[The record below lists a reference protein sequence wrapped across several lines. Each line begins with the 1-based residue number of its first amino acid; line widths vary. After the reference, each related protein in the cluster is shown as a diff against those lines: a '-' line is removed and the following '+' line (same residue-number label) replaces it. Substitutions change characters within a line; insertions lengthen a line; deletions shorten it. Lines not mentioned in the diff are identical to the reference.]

1 MNSTG
6 TCWSGS
12 PMEVGCF
19 DPFQQLDH
27 IFYCFHPFHL
37 CGCACKWGKKNPQ
50 LMTILIGKMM
60 AKAHKKRPGL
70 PPWAADTSRPASA
83 EDEIQ
88 GSQVMKRKTYEV
100 PNLNHFD
107 LWFSLYHTCLF
118 WGWFTYHFDPEN
130 IQLHFCKASL
140 SYRDPVVYSR
150 MPVQHQHYQI
160 ANFKHSGSHILY
172 PTQYRSRSRI

>member
-1 MNSTG
+1 M
-6 TCWSGS
+6 
-12 PMEVGCF
+12 GCF

-37 CGCACKWGKKNPQ
+37 CGCACKWGKKTNQ

-83 EDEIQ
+83 MRSKGVKLWKEKP
-88 GSQVMKRKTYEV
+88 MKSRIWTTLIRGFLCITLVY
-100 PNLNHFD
+100 
-107 LWFSLYHTCLF
+107 F

>member
-1 MNSTG
+1 
-6 TCWSGS
+6 
-12 PMEVGCF
+12 MEVGCF